1 MTDDVAGRADA
12 RQGADA
18 ATAAGGARNLADLVS
33 AAAAERPDRVAFRHA
48 GRSLTWAQVDAAVDC
63 AADGLLALGLRA
75 GDRVGLHL
83 GNTLDFPV
91 AYFGVLRAGL
101 VAVPLNPGYT
111 EAELRHALGD
121 SGARALVTARS
132 TGPTGVAVL
141 ESLDT
146 LEHLIV
152 TGTGAT
158 PSPVLSWD
166 DVLAQGVAGTDRPRT
181 GGEDLALVLY
191 TSGTSGTPRG
201 AMLPHRA
208 LLANLEQGARIEPP
222 VVSGDDVVL
231 LVLPLFHI
239 YGLNA
244 GLGAVA
250 FHGAT
255 GLLVERFDPVDTL
268 QVVQREQVTSVL
280 GAPPMYVAWSMLPD
294 VGDAFSGVRVALSGA
309 APLPGHV
316 LHRLQDLTGQHVFE
330 GYGLTETAPV
340 LTSTLMSPVAKA
352 ASIGR
357 PIPGVELRLVDERG
371 RPVEEGDPGEIVVR
385 GDNVFTGYWPDGAD
399 APVDGWFPTGDVA
412 YLDAEGDLFL
422 VDRRKELVL
431 VSGFNV
437 YPREVEDVLSRHP
450 DVQEAA
456 VLGVPHPY
464 TGETV
469 KALVVLEPGAHP
481 SVDELVEH
489 CTRSLARFKCPTTVE
504 FVDELPHSAT
514 GKVSKARLRERSA

>member
-1 MTDDVAGRADA
+1 MTDDAVGH
-12 RQGADA
+12 G
-18 ATAAGGARNLADLVS
+18 NLADLVS
-33 AAAAERPDRVAFRHA
+33 AAALDRPDGAAFRHA
-48 GRSLTWAQVDAAVDC
+48 GRTLTWAETDRAVDR
-63 AADGLLALGLRA
+63 AADGLLALGLTT

-111 EAELRHALGD
+111 EPELRHALGD
-121 SGARALVTARS
+121 SGARALVTARGTAS
-132 TGPTGVAVL
+132 TAAAVAA
-141 ESLDT
+141 SLDA
-146 LEHLIV
+146 LEHLV
-152 TGTGAT
+152 VAGTDSAPPGALT
-158 PSPVLSWD
+158 WD
-166 DVLAQGVAGTDRPRT
+166 DVLSQGVAAPRDRALT
-181 GGEDLALVLY
+181 GGEDLALVIY

-208 LLANLEQGARIEPP
+208 LLANLEQGARIAPP
-222 VVSGDDVVL
+222 VVTAEDVVL

-250 FHGAT
+250 FHAAT
-255 GLLVERFDPVDTL
+255 GVLCERFDPVDTL
-268 QVVQREQVTSVL
+268 EVIRREAVTSVL
-280 GAPPMYVAWSMLPD
+280 GAPPMYVAWSLLPD

-309 APLPGHV
+309 APLPGQV
-316 LHRLQDLTGQHVFE
+316 LHRLQELTGRHVFE

-352 ASIGR
+352 FSIGR
-357 PIPGVELRLVDERG
+357 PLPGVDLRLVDEGG

-385 GDNVFTGYWPDGAD
+385 GANLFTGYWPDGAD
-399 APVDGWFPTGDVA
+399 GPVDGWFPTGDVA
-412 YLDAEGDLFL
+412 YLDQDGDLFL

-437 YPREVEDVLSRHP
+437 YPREVEDVLAAHP
-450 DVQEAA
+450 DVHEAA

-481 SVDELVEH
+481 SVDDLVAH
-489 CTRSLARFKCPTTVE
+489 CARSLARFKCPTTVE
-504 FVDELPHSAT
+504 FVDALPHSAT
-514 GKVSKARLRERSA
+514 GKVSKARLRELSS